1 MKIRNQ
7 FARQTIDIYAI
18 YWIDGN
24 TYFYGLPKGNGGLTV
39 YKLEAGIDVIDP
51 NLNGDFLY
59 YKEGIFYKPL
69 IEEKLLDDL
78 LEYDETAYNRFLE
91 ILKAEGRIEP
101 DFY

>member
-7 FARQTIDIYAI
+7 FARQSVDIYAI
-18 YWIDGN
+18 YWIGGD
-24 TYFYGLPKGNGGLTV
+24 TYFYGLPRGNGGLTV
-39 YKLEAGIDVIDP
+39 YKLENGIDIIEP
-51 NLNGDFLY
+51 ELNGDFIY

-78 LEYDETAYNRFLE
+78 LEYDEAAYKRFLE
-91 ILKAEGRIEP
+91 ILKAEGRIDQ